1 MFNCDGIYIGGCT
14 NPDACNYN
22 ENVLIDDG
30 SCTFP
35 DNYPDNLFNCEQE
48 CIYSIDCCNNCDAN
62 ESNNC
67 ILDANQ
73 NCVYDL
79 EVFLCGISYPT
90 DGEVIFEVC
99 SNSTSSIAGF
109 QFSLDALNFVITEV
123 IAGDDASQAGMEN
136 YDNSN
141 QSAIMFSY
149 SGSYIP
155 SSSNIKLAKFR
166 GNYTDA
172 YGFVRI
178 VPTYGHNGSISFAN
192 SNAEELSFLIT
203 DSEWSQIPIMINY

>member
-1 MFNCDGIYIGGCT
+1 M
-14 NPDACNYN
+14 
-22 ENVLIDDG
+22 IDDG

-79 EVFLCGISYPT
+79 EVFICGVSYPSNNQ
-90 DGEVIFEVC
+90 VMFKVC
-99 SNSTSSIAGF
+99 SNSNTSISGY
-109 QFSLDALNFVITEV
+109 QFSLDAMNFDIIEV
-123 IAGDDASQAGMEN
+123 MPGNDAIQAGMEN
-136 YDNSN
+136 FDSSN
-141 QSAIMFSY
+141 QSAVIFSY
-149 SGSYIP
+149 SGNFIP
-155 SSSNIKLAKFR
+155 SSSNITLATFR

-172 YGFVRI
+172 NGLVKI
-178 VPTYGHNGSISFAN
+178 IPTHGQNGSIAFAN
-192 SNAEELSFLIT
+192 SNADELSFLIT
-203 DSEWSQIPIMINY
+203 NTEWSEIPND